1 MPLIIKPTVLQLSSL
16 AGAEAAH
23 HLASTLKSG
32 WESVWNRASE
42 IVAAELNADLANS
55 ITIFQLNA
63 QASTAVNA
71 LLDAVNDERFS
82 VRVPTSM
89 PTGWELTEQGFIF
102 VAPPEP
108 EPLVLDPEP
117 FTL

>member
-1 MPLIIKPTVLQLSSL
+1 MIILSTPTTLERASL

-23 HLASTLKSG
+23 HLASTLKAG
-32 WESVWNRASE
+32 WESVWNRAPE

-55 ITIFQLNA
+55 VTIFQLNA

-71 LLDAVNDERFS
+71 LLDVVDDERFS

-89 PTGWELTEQGFIF
+89 PDGWQLTEQGFIF

-108 EPLVLDPEP
+108 EPAPELEP
-117 FTL
+117 EIES

>member
-1 MPLIIKPTVLQLSSL
+1 MPLIIKPTVLQSSSL

-23 HLASTLKSG
+23 HLASTLKAG

-102 VAPPEP
+102 VAPPQPEP
-108 EPLVLDPEP
+108 EPEPISEPEP
-117 FTL
+117 

>member
-1 MPLIIKPTVLQLSSL
+1 MPLITKQTALDSASL

-32 WESVWNRASE
+32 WQSVWNRAPQ
-42 IVAAELNADLANS
+42 IIAAELNADLTKSVA
-55 ITIFQLNA
+55 IFQLNA
-63 QASTAVNA
+63 QASSAVNA

-89 PTGWELTEQGFIF
+89 PSGWELTEAGFTYT
-102 VAPPEP
+102 APPEP
-108 EPLVLDPEP
+108 EIESE
-117 FTL
+117 